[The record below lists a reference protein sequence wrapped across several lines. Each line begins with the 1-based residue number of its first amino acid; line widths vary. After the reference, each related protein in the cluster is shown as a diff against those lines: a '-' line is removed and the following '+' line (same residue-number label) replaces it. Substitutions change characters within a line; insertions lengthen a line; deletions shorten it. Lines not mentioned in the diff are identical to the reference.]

1 MFIKQIAVATLAS
14 AVLANAQLRGE
25 RRRRLSYVR
34 IAGYGPGSKV
44 TDHNAIDLGELMS
57 P

>member
-14 AVLANAQLRGE
+14 AVLATAQLRGE

-57 P
+57 A